1 MKMKAAIVV
10 GPRRIEIQEIE
21 VPPLTATQ
29 MLVRVTSCGL
39 CHSELGRYQG
49 KGTMWLG
56 EPLAY
61 PLRLGHEPA
70 GVVEEVGSAV
80 KAFKPGDRVTG
91 IGFKRSFAEY
101 ATIDLASKELVT
113 GVVKVPDGISLEH
126 CISEPIKCCAGI
138 VRYSQ
143 VKFGDYAFVAGCGFM
158 GLVVIANLAARG
170 LGAIIACDL
179 LDSRLQLAK
188 EMGATVTLNP
198 GKVDVVKEVDA
209 ITGGRMCD
217 VAFEGIGKPAGV
229 VLTSKVIRNSPPP
242 GVIVLYGYHAWP
254 DTYDLS
260 LWGPKAP
267 VILSLHPEHSPD
279 QQRDLEVA
287 MQAMASGLYPL
298 EKLIS
303 HRYSLAETGKGL
315 EALANPPEGY
325 IKGIVTP

>member
-1 MKMKAAIVV
+1 MKAAVVV
-10 GPRRIEIQEIE
+10 GPKRIEIQEIE
-21 VPPLTATQ
+21 VPPLTPTQ

-56 EPLAY
+56 EPLTY

-70 GVVEEVGSAV
+70 GIVEEVGSAV
-80 KAFKPGDRVTG
+80 TGFKPGDRVTG

-101 ATIDLASKELVT
+101 ATIDVASRELVT
-113 GVVKVPDGISLEH
+113 GVVKVPDGIRLEY

-143 VKFGDYAFVAGCGFM
+143 VKFGDYVFVAGCGFM
-158 GLVVIANLAARG
+158 GLLVVANLAARG

-179 LDSRLQLAK
+179 VDSRLQLAK
-188 EMGATVTLNP
+188 EMGATVALNASR
-198 GKVDVVKEVDA
+198 VDIVKEVEA

-217 VAFEGIGKPAGV
+217 VAFEGIGRPAGV
-229 VLTSKVIRNSPPP
+229 TLTSKVIRNSPPP
-242 GVIVLYGYHAWP
+242 GTIVLYGYHAWP
-254 DTYDLS
+254 DVYDLS

-267 VILSLHPEHSPD
+267 VVLSLHPEHSPD
-279 QQRDLEVA
+279 QQRDLEIA
-287 MQAMASGLYPL
+287 MQAIARGVYPL

-303 HRYSLAETGKGL
+303 HRYSLEETGTGL
-315 EALANPPEGY
+315 DALTDPPEGY

>member
-1 MKMKAAIVV
+1 MKAAVVV
-10 GPRRIEIQEIE
+10 GPKRIEIQEIE
-21 VPPLTATQ
+21 VPPLTPTQ

-56 EPLAY
+56 EPLTY

-70 GVVEEVGSAV
+70 GIVEEVGTAV
-80 KAFKPGDRVTG
+80 TGFKPGDRVTG

-101 ATIDLASKELVT
+101 ATIDVASRELVT
-113 GVVKVPDGISLEH
+113 GVVKVPDGIRLEY

-143 VKFGDYAFVAGCGFM
+143 VKFGDYVFVAGCGFM
-158 GLVVIANLAARG
+158 GLLVVANLAARG

-179 LDSRLQLAK
+179 VDSRLQLAK
-188 EMGATVTLNP
+188 EMGATVALNAS
-198 GKVDVVKEVDA
+198 GVDVVKEVEA

-217 VAFEGIGKPAGV
+217 VAFEGIGRPAGV
-229 VLTSKVIRNSPPP
+229 TLTSKVIRNSHPP
-242 GVIVLYGYHAWP
+242 GTIVLYGYHAWP
-254 DTYDLS
+254 DVYDLS

-267 VILSLHPEHSPD
+267 VVLSLHPEHSPD
-279 QQRDLEVA
+279 QQRDLEIA
-287 MQAMASGLYPL
+287 MQAIARGVYPL

-303 HRYSLAETGKGL
+303 HRYSLEETGTGL
-315 EALANPPEGY
+315 DALANPPEGY